1 MSRPILFKYIV
12 THNRISGRN
21 ASDRAF
27 RTDEAQSVPDLRFR
41 HRGPESRARIAGSP
55 GGERAKWGMAEAEDK
70 TDILIV
76 GGGLM
81 GCAAAYWLAKA
92 GAEVLLVERGD
103 LNGQASGATGGSLHA
118 QIPTEEFHAHGEDWG
133 RAFLPVLRLMVA
145 GVQTWQGLSAEIGA
159 DLEVATPGGLV
170 VAETGEE
177 MEWLSR
183 KAAMEREFGIETEML
198 DRAELRDLAPY
209 LAEHAVGAAFC
220 KGEGKANSLLAAPA
234 LARAAERH
242 GARIRRSVEVTDI
255 AREKGGGYR
264 VGTTAGPIRC
274 ARLLNAAGTG
284 ARRLGRMVGIDLPVR
299 GYPIHMNVTEPAAP
313 LVGHLIYS
321 AAGRLTIKQAANGTV
336 LIGGGWPAG
345 IAPKTGYPL
354 VLRES
359 IQANLWLAMRAVP
372 ALAGL
377 QVVRTW
383 AGFVNGTEDWR
394 PILGEAPGLPGY
406 FVAAFP
412 WFGFTAGPLSGRLM
426 AELILGKD
434 PGFDLA
440 AFAPN
445 APNP

>member
-1 MSRPILFKYIV
+1 MA
-12 THNRISGRN
+12 GRE
-21 ASDRAF
+21 DR
-27 RTDEAQSVPDLRFR
+27 
-41 HRGPESRARIAGSP
+41 
-55 GGERAKWGMAEAEDK
+55 

-81 GCAAAYWLAKA
+81 GCAATYYLAKA

-103 LNGQASGATGGSLHA
+103 LNSQASGATGGSLHA
-118 QIPTEEFHAHGEDWG
+118 QIPTEEFHLHGEDWG
-133 RAFLPVLRLMVA
+133 RAFLPVLRLMTA
-145 GVQTWQGLSAEIGA
+145 GVAAWQGLSEEIGT
-159 DLEVATPGGLV
+159 DLEVSTPGGLV
-170 VAETGEE
+170 VAETEAE
-177 MEWLSR
+177 MAWLSR
-183 KAAMEREFGIETEML
+183 KAAMERDFGIETEML
-198 DRAELRDLAPY
+198 DRATLRDLAPY

-220 KGEGKANSLLAAPA
+220 KGEGKANALLAAPA
-234 LARAAERH
+234 LALAAERH
-242 GARIRRSVEVTDI
+242 GARLRRGLEVTDI
-255 AREKGGGYR
+255 ARESGGYR
-264 VGTTAGPIRC
+264 VETTAGPIRC

-299 GYPIHMNVTEPAAP
+299 GYPIHMNVTEPTAP
-313 LVGHLIYS
+313 LVRHLVYS

-345 IAPKTGYPL
+345 IDPKAGYPV

-426 AELILGKD
+426 TDLILGRD

-440 AFAPN
+440 SFAPN
-445 APNP
+445 APNA